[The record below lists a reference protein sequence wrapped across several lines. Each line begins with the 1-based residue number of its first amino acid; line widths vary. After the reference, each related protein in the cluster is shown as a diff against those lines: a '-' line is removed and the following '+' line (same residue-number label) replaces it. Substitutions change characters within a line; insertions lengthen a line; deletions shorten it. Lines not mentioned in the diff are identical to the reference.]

1 MYKLLLQFEPVTSKR
16 AIDALV
22 YALSIELYTQHHI
35 DSYQSSATELMFDTS
50 RACVFASIALS
61 SNPLYTVEIVQQK
74 TL

>member
-1 MYKLLLQFEPVTSKR
+1 MQTLKLIYPKSKTQQYKESITMS
-16 AIDALV
+16 A
-22 YALSIELYTQHHI
+22 SIELYTQHGM
-35 DSYQSSATELMFDTS
+35 DSYQSSATTLVFDTE